1 MDTGQ
6 PFVPDNSCLP
16 DFLSG
21 LGKLSQESKTKL
33 AQDLSFSDVE
43 HIIKHEC
50 DNNKSPGLDGL
61 PYELYKATWEIIGQD
76 FVKVLQVELANF
88 QLIDSDRQGATR
100 LASKVDGVPTVTELR
115 PITLLNCDYKILSKC
130 FVRRLTPMMCEII
143 LSGQLCSN
151 GSKNILFGI
160 SNIMSSID
168 YIYMHK
174 VSAYLASYDMYKAYD
189 RVMLSYLVKVLE
201 AMNFPERF
209 VKWILMLH
217 EGATTRFIELPDKS
231 NSSLVF
237 HSPR

>member
-1 MDTGQ
+1 MIEYFGALLNGHHDNNLVDTGQ

-88 QLIDSDRQGATR
+88 QLINSDSQVLQG
-100 LASKVDGVPTVTELR
+100 
-115 PITLLNCDYKILSKC
+115 
-130 FVRRLTPMMCEII
+130 
-143 LSGQLCSN
+143 
-151 GSKNILFGI
+151 
-160 SNIMSSID
+160 
-168 YIYMHK
+168 
-174 VSAYLASYDMYKAYD
+174 
-189 RVMLSYLVKVLE
+189 
-201 AMNFPERF
+201 
-209 VKWILMLH
+209 
-217 EGATTRFIELPDKS
+217 
-231 NSSLVF
+231 
-237 HSPR
+237 